1 MKIRILSLALIAL
14 ILNSCGPSKAT
25 VAKSEQ
31 AILIAKQNAGKEI
44 YENNC
49 AKCHQLYDPKSYS
62 IQEWQPILKKMQV
75 KARLQDA
82 DMDKILAYLS
92 NN

>member
-1 MKIRILSLALIAL
+1 MKTRILSLVLLAFVI
-14 ILNSCGPSKAT
+14 NSCGPSKAT
-25 VAKSEQ
+25 VAKSEL

-62 IQEWQPILKKMQV
+62 IQDWQPILKKMQIQ
-75 KARLQDA
+75 ARLQDA
-82 DMDKILAYLS
+82 EMDKILTYLS
-92 NN
+92 KN

>member
-14 ILNSCGPSKAT
+14 MLNSCGPSKAT
-25 VAKSEQ
+25 IAKSEL
-31 AILIAKQNAGKEI
+31 AILIAKQNAGKDI

-49 AKCHQLYDPKSYS
+49 AKCHKLYDPKSYS
-62 IQEWQPILKKMQV
+62 IQDWQPILKKMQS

-92 NN
+92 K

>member
-31 AILIAKQNAGKEI
+31 AILITKQNAGKEI

-62 IQEWQPILKKMQV
+62 IQDWQPILKKMQV

-92 NN
+92 KN

>member
-1 MKIRILSLALIAL
+1 MKIRILSLVVLALVF
-14 ILNSCGPSKAT
+14 NSCGPSKAT
-25 VAKSEQ
+25 VAKSEL

-49 AKCHQLYDPKSYS
+49 AKCHQLSDPKSHS
-62 IQEWQPILKKMQV
+62 VQEWQPILKKMQV

-92 NN
+92 KN